1 VEIEIYSDV
10 VCPWCYLGTAR
21 LQRALA
27 TSDLHSDVVLR
38 WRAFQLDPSAPAVGQ
53 PLLPWLAPRFG
64 YGADRDGLERAR
76 QVQAHVAALA
86 RAEGLHLDFDRA
98 LIANTFDA
106 HRVLWFADQPE
117 AVMFGATADTQPE
130 LAEALYRAHFTDGF
144 DVSSH
149 QVLTSLAADV
159 DLDPDRVG
167 ELLASTEGT
176 ADVRGQLVHG
186 HDLGITAAPTF
197 VFAGRYAVS
206 GARDDFAGILAEVAR
221 REHQTPT
228 TSSLIPQQR
237 RAAAPD
243 DDTRVS

>member
-1 VEIEIYSDV
+1 MEIEIYSDV

-21 LQRALA
+21 LRRALA

-38 WRAFQLDPSAPAVGQ
+38 WRAFQLDPSAPAVGV

-64 YGADRDGLERAR
+64 GVERAR
-76 QVQAHVAALA
+76 QVQAHVAGLA
-86 RAEGLHLDFDRA
+86 EAEGLQLDFDRA

-106 HRVLWFADQPE
+106 HRLLWFADQPE
-117 AVMFGATADTQPE
+117 AVMFGATADTQPD
-130 LAEALYRAHFTDGF
+130 LAEALYRAHFTDGL

-149 QVLTSLAADV
+149 EVLAGLAADV

-167 ELLASTEGT
+167 DMLASTEGT
-176 ADVRGQLVHG
+176 ADVRGQLANG
-186 HDLGITAAPTF
+186 NDLGITAAPTF
-197 VFAGRYAVS
+197 VFAGKYAVS
-206 GARDDFAGILAEVAR
+206 GARDDFTGILSEVAR

-237 RAAAPD
+237 TRRTTED
-243 DDTRVS
+243 DSRVF